1 MPLHWLLLC
10 AGLAAAAIGF
20 LYDRLSLRRLSYA
33 RHFTKDRLYA
43 GERLEM
49 VETIRNDK
57 LLPLPWVRLESMI
70 PSSLQFDS
78 QSNLEISMG
87 DVSQN
92 HKSLFSLNGYRQI
105 VRKHQLT
112 CTKRGIY
119 KVDTA
124 TLTVGDLFGVSE
136 KVKQIPLNIELMVYP
151 EIVQPRDIPF
161 SNKSWIG
168 DVTVRRWMMEDPFWK
183 SGVRPYQAG
192 DSLKSVH
199 WKATARAQSLQV
211 HQLDYTAD
219 RKLMIVVNVE
229 TDEKMWDKVTKPEL
243 VEQALSYAASL
254 AHVSIQQGIETG
266 FACNAYLPDTPKG
279 QMLHIPMAA
288 GTHHLQ
294 AMMEAMAKL
303 RLELSLSFVTMMKEW
318 ENASNVDFLIISPIE
333 PHEAEASFR
342 LIRQRG
348 NTIDVLRLHSSQQ
361 KVTSEE
367 AASA

>member
-1 MPLHWLLLC
+1 MPLHWLLLFAGIGV
-10 AGLAAAAIGF
+10 AGLGL
-20 LYDRLSLRRLSYA
+20 LYNRLSLKRLSYS
-33 RHFTKDRLYA
+33 RHFTKDRMYA
-43 GERLEM
+43 GESLEM

-70 PSSLQFDS
+70 PSSLRFES
-78 QSNLEISMG
+78 QTNLEMSIG

-92 HKSLFSLNGYRQI
+92 HKSLFSLNGYRQVI
-105 VRKHQLT
+105 RRHQLT
-112 CTKRGIY
+112 CTKRGVF
-119 KVDTA
+119 KLDTA

-136 KVKQIPLNIELMVYP
+136 KVKQIPLQIELMVYP
-151 EIVQPRDIPF
+151 AIVNIRDIPF

-168 DVTVRRWMMEDPFWK
+168 DITVRRWIMEDPFWK

-199 WKATARAQSLQV
+199 WKATARTQSLQV

-243 VEQALSYAASL
+243 VEQALSYAASI

-266 FACNAYLPDTPKG
+266 FCCNAYLPEMPKG
-279 QMLHIPMAA
+279 QMMLIPSAA
-288 GTHHLQ
+288 GSHHLQ

-303 RLELSLSFVTMMKEW
+303 KLELSLSFMTMMKEW
-318 ENASNVDFLIISPIE
+318 EEASNTDFLILSPIE
-333 PHEAEASFR
+333 PYDAEASIR
-342 LIRQRG
+342 RIRQRG
-348 NTIDVLRLHSSQQ
+348 NTVDIIKLQ
-361 KVTSEE
+361 KDEKTTGEG
-367 AASA
+367 ASA